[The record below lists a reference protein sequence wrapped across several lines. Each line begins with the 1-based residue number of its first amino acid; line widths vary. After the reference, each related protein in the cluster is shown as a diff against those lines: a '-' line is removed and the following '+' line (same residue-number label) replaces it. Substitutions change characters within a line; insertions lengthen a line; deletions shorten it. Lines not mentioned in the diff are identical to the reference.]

1 MSVRPSNPKRNNL
14 ALRMTGGLIIGTILT
29 GGFNLAHAEASESGS
44 STVAQVAADFAEAP
58 NKTAPGQ
65 IKPLSALV
73 SPPGVIKLGVVKP
86 GTVKPGTAKLKTVKP
101 GAVKPGQPAGAPPN
115 AAKPGTVKAI
125 LDLAKKQ
132 VGIKENSA
140 GGGTQ
145 FQKWYVASPRAK
157 ETIGG
162 GSTKVY
168 ANAAWCDMFVSWL
181 GEKTGAKG
189 IGSDAYTVAHARWFQ
204 KQGRWGKTPK
214 PGAVVFFAWNGGG
227 TGGINHVGLVVKP
240 TGNGKIHTIE
250 GNTSNAVLEK
260 QRATNRVVGY
270 GYPQYAN

>member
-1 MSVRPSNPKRNNL
+1 MSVRHSTPNRNNF
-14 ALRMTGGLIIGTILT
+14 ALRMAGGLIIGTVLT
-29 GGFNLAHAEASESGS
+29 VGFNVAHAEASESGS
-44 STVAQVAADFAEAP
+44 ATVAQAAAGLSAP
-58 NKTAPGQ
+58 EQ
-65 IKPLSALV
+65 IRPLSALV

-86 GTVKPGTAKLKTVKP
+86 GKIKLRTTKPE
-101 GAVKPGQPAGAPPN
+101 AVKPGKPATQPN
-115 AAKPGTVKAI
+115 LSKPGTVKAI

-145 FQKWYVASPRAK
+145 FQKWYVSSPRAK
-157 ETIGG
+157 ETIGNG

-181 GEKTGAKG
+181 GDKTGAKG
-189 IGSDAYTVAHARWFQ
+189 IGSDAYTVAHAKWFQ

-227 TGGINHVGLVVKP
+227 TGGINHVGIVVKP
-240 TGNGKIHTIE
+240 AGNGKIHTIE

-260 QRATNRVVGY
+260 QRTTDRVVGY